1 MNDKGIFTRIEFFF
15 NENMTQLT
23 KIISD
28 LFANDLMS
36 LMTTGLT
43 IYVVFYGYLV
53 LAGKI
58 QAPIED
64 LIWNLARFA
73 LLITFL
79 NNTGGWLDLTKEA
92 IEEISSIGTG
102 GKGLEFID
110 KQIIVVAKLIN
121 KMVNEVPWYA
131 EYFVIVVMWIGFGLS
146 CVPAVLL
153 IMANKISMYILM
165 ALLPLFIFCLMWGW
179 LKESFNRYMSALLS
193 NALVIIVVTTVLKAI
208 VLFFGSFDLT
218 GMNVA
223 LACFGYVVVGLFGG
237 FTIKYLAGICSSL
250 MSVSIEKIPT
260 TKSFQKASY
269 DSSSGVAESK
279 KAKMGRYTKN
289 AVGSV
294 YNRLK
299 L

>member
-1 MNDKGIFTRIEFFF
+1 MFF
-15 NENMTQLT
+15 NENMNELT

-28 LFANDLMS
+28 LFANDLML
-36 LMTTGLT
+36 LMSSGLT
-43 IYVVFYGYLV
+43 MYLIFYGYMV

-64 LIWNLARFA
+64 LIWNLARFS
-73 LLITFL
+73 LLITFM

-92 IEEISSIGTG
+92 IEGISNIGTG
-102 GKGLEFID
+102 AKGLEFID
-110 KQIIVVAKLIN
+110 KQIIEVAKLIN
-121 KMVNEVPWYA
+121 KMTDDVPWYA
-131 EYFVIVVMWIGFGLS
+131 EYFVIAVMWIAFGLS

-153 IMANKISMYILM
+153 IMANKISMYILL

-179 LKESFNRYMSALLS
+179 LKESFNQYMSALLS
-193 NALVIIVVTTVLKAI
+193 NALVIIVVTTILKAI

-237 FTIKYLAGICSSL
+237 FTIKYVAGVCNSL
-250 MSVSIEKIPT
+250 MRVSIEKIPSM
-260 TKSFQKASY
+260 KSYQKAEYQGDAGS
-269 DSSSGVAESK
+269 ESIK
-279 KAKMGRYTKN
+279 RKLTRYSKN
-289 AVGSV
+289 AIGSL
-294 YNRLK
+294 YNQSK